1 MSSKNLRGLSL
12 LVVEIGL
19 LLTLPVM
26 PGAAQEVKSKVRISY
41 PSPSICCLSLFA
53 AHQWKVFEKNGLA
66 VEIIQ
71 ARSQA
76 ANAALMSGDI
86 NYVAGV
92 GPNSV
97 MATLRGMPTRG
108 IWFASNKSIYSL
120 MSKSDVQTLKDL
132 RAKKI
137 GVSGLGG
144 TAEVSLKIA
153 LEAVGENPKN
163 FVSIGLGGTQLL
175 PALSAGTVD
184 AVQLNPPYIY
194 FAKKNGFRELLDIGS
209 LVEMPIGGL
218 TALVTTIRNKP
229 DEVRR
234 VIRSIQQAKDL
245 MIQQRTRSVDLISNF
260 LKVDRESAEDTF
272 VLYKN
277 TVSET
282 GVPTT
287 TGMDQIVKAIHMLG
301 QLTDKK
307 VAFSDVADDRIAK
320 EVAKELGY
328 KVN

>member
-1 MSSKNLRGLSL
+1 MNLKRLRRL
-12 LVVEIGL
+12 ACL
-19 LLTLPVM
+19 LLAAGLALTLSALPSK
-26 PGAAQEVKSKVRISY
+26 AQESKIRISY
-41 PSPSICCLSLFA
+41 PGPSICCLSLFA
-53 AHQWKVFEKNGLA
+53 AHQWKVFDRNGLA

-97 MATLRGMPTRG
+97 VATLRGMPTRAV
-108 IWFASNKSIYSL
+108 WFASNKSIYSL
-120 MSKSDVQTLKDL
+120 MSKPDIATLKDL
-132 RAKKI
+132 RSKKI

-153 LEAVGENPKN
+153 LEAVHENPKN
-163 FVSIGLGGTQLL
+163 FAFIGLGGTQLL
-175 PALSAGTVD
+175 QALAAGTVD

-194 FAKKNGFRELLDIGS
+194 FAKKNGFKELLDVGS
-209 LVEMPIGGL
+209 LVEMPLGGL
-218 TALVTTIRNKP
+218 TTMVATIRNKP
-229 DEVRR
+229 DEVKR

-245 MIQQRTRSVDLISNF
+245 MLQQKARSVELIANF

-272 VLYKN
+272 NLYKN
-277 TVSET
+277 TVSEN

-287 TGMDQIVKAIHMLG
+287 AGMNQIIEAIHMLG
-301 QLTDKK
+301 QLRDKK
-307 VAFSDVADDRIAK
+307 VAFTDVADDRIAR

>member
-1 MSSKNLRGLSL
+1 MNLKRLRRL
-12 LVVEIGL
+12 ACL
-19 LLTLPVM
+19 LLAAGLVLTLSALPSK
-26 PGAAQEVKSKVRISY
+26 AQESKIRISY
-41 PSPSICCLSLFA
+41 PGPSICCLSLFA
-53 AHQWKVFEKNGLA
+53 ANQWKVFDKNGLA

-97 MATLRGMPTRG
+97 VATLRGMPTRAV
-108 IWFASNKSIYSL
+108 WFASNKSIYSL
-120 MSKSDVQTLKDL
+120 MSKPEIATLKDL
-132 RAKKI
+132 RSKKI

-153 LEAVGENPKN
+153 LEAVHENPKN
-163 FVSIGLGGTQLL
+163 FTFIGLGGTQLL
-175 PALSAGTVD
+175 QALAAGTVD

-194 FAKKNGFRELLDIGS
+194 FAKKNGFKELLDVGS
-209 LVEMPIGGL
+209 LVEMPLGGL
-218 TALVTTIRNKP
+218 TTMVATIRNKP
-229 DEVRR
+229 DEVKR

-245 MIQQRTRSVDLISNF
+245 MLQQKARSVELIANF
-260 LKVDRESAEDTF
+260 LKVDKESAEETF
-272 VLYKN
+272 GLYKK
-277 TVSET
+277 TVSEN
-282 GVPTT
+282 GVPTAA
-287 TGMDQIVKAIHMLG
+287 GMNQIVKAIHMLG

-307 VAFSDVADDRIAK
+307 VAFTDVADDRIARD
-320 EVAKELGY
+320 VAKELGY

>member
-1 MSSKNLRGLSL
+1 MNLKRLRRL
-12 LVVEIGL
+12 ACL
-19 LLTLPVM
+19 LLAAGLALTLSALPSK
-26 PGAAQEVKSKVRISY
+26 AQESKIRISY
-41 PSPSICCLSLFA
+41 PGPSICCLSLFA
-53 AHQWKVFEKNGLA
+53 AHQWKVFDRNGLA

-97 MATLRGMPTRG
+97 VATLRGMPTRAV
-108 IWFASNKSIYSL
+108 WFASNKSIYSL
-120 MSKSDVQTLKDL
+120 MSKPDIATLKDL
-132 RAKKI
+132 RSKKI

-153 LEAVGENPKN
+153 LEAVHENPKN
-163 FVSIGLGGTQLL
+163 FTFIGLGGTQLL
-175 PALSAGTVD
+175 QALAAGTVD

-194 FAKKNGFRELLDIGS
+194 FAKKNGFKELLDVGS
-209 LVEMPIGGL
+209 LVEMPLGGL
-218 TALVTTIRNKP
+218 TTMVATIRNKP
-229 DEVRR
+229 DEVKR

-245 MIQQRTRSVDLISNF
+245 MLQQKARSVELIANF

-272 VLYKN
+272 NLYKN
-277 TVSET
+277 TVSEN

-287 TGMDQIVKAIHMLG
+287 AGMNQIIEAIHMLG
-301 QLTDKK
+301 QLRDKK
-307 VAFSDVADDRIAK
+307 VAFTDVADDRIAR

>member
-1 MSSKNLRGLSL
+1 MNLRRLRRL
-12 LVVEIGL
+12 ACL
-19 LLTLPVM
+19 LLAAGLALTLSALPSK
-26 PGAAQEVKSKVRISY
+26 AQESKIRISY
-41 PSPSICCLSLFA
+41 PGPSICCLSLFA
-53 AHQWKVFEKNGLA
+53 ANQWKVFDKNGLA

-97 MATLRGMPTRG
+97 VATLRGMPTRAV
-108 IWFASNKSIYSL
+108 WFASNKSIYSL
-120 MSKSDVQTLKDL
+120 MSKPDIATLKDL
-132 RAKKI
+132 RSKKI

-153 LEAVGENPKN
+153 LEAVHENPKN
-163 FVSIGLGGTQLL
+163 FTFIGLGGTQLL
-175 PALSAGTVD
+175 QALAAGTVD

-194 FAKKNGFRELLDIGS
+194 FAKKNGFKELLDVGS
-209 LVEMPIGGL
+209 LVEMPLGGL
-218 TALVTTIRNKP
+218 TTLVATIRNKP
-229 DEVRR
+229 DEVKR

-245 MIQQRTRSVDLISNF
+245 MLQQKARSVELIANF

-272 VLYKN
+272 NLYKN
-277 TVSET
+277 TVSEN

-287 TGMDQIVKAIHMLG
+287 AGMNQIIEAIHMLG
-301 QLTDKK
+301 QLRDKK
-307 VAFSDVADDRIAK
+307 VAFTDVADDRIAR